1 MSSSAASDV
10 QSDVLIKLTIGE
22 DDTQDNFVTD
32 TIRRISIGRLL
43 NVNSELSFLELAKF
57 CVLYSPYAPSLQER
71 KESKKLNL
79 DDWKIVTTYIDS
91 DGDLITFSSNVE
103 FAEAI
108 DQLRA
113 GERILRVRANVT
125 RKGESPSTPREKY
138 NVHTIDHAKV
148 RGWGRS
154 VTDSKCAS
162 PRWGRSVNDTKC
174 ASSGWGTRTASD
186 AKCASS
192 GWGRSASDTQCG
204 ASVSGRSVD
213 NTDCATSAVGKS
225 HIHTDM
231 RAVSENGHGSEQK
244 GTAASPEK
252 KEPDEID
259 PDFIHKRHTC
269 DSCCISPIVG
279 IRYHAQNIPDYDLC
293 QDCMA
298 KCQVK
303 DIVFQ
308 PEQLRRDMRF
318 QYRRKRHERMGR
330 QPRCRRAKIARHIA
344 MSNREE
350 GTKETKDTGEGNEKR
365 VDDFADVLGLVLS
378 HFSDAIGIVANEVA
392 DTTTEVKVKNT
403 KTCTTQD
410 IQMKQMNDK
419 NVKDETGD
427 ENPVKP
433 CSCNETTKEI
443 ESPDDVLKKLTVLD
457 EVQNMK
463 TDDELKNEA
472 SDGEKLDTSAKSDD
486 INRHDSASRNEDD
499 LVPETAVEHSVQS
512 SKNVLTDNLGFCDEQ
527 TSTEC
532 VIVGSIPDKDDPTRK
547 TCDDSS
553 KSSEE
558 WSVVGDE
565 NIVANATR
573 MIGSALFEE
582 DMTRSQENAS
592 FPKQESMVGGP
603 SSSVGSLSSSIPTIS
618 SKNTSTSSVVFSK
631 WENDI
636 IKLRELGFGDDEKS
650 IDALETLNAAK
661 IGIGDYVAVTIDEAV
676 DQILK
681 QAEK

>member
-1 MSSSAASDV
+1 
-10 QSDVLIKLTIGE
+10 
-22 DDTQDNFVTD
+22 
-32 TIRRISIGRLL
+32 
-43 NVNSELSFLELAKF
+43 
-57 CVLYSPYAPSLQER
+57 
-71 KESKKLNL
+71 
-79 DDWKIVTTYIDS
+79 
-91 DGDLITFSSNVE
+91 
-103 FAEAI
+103 
-108 DQLRA
+108 
-113 GERILRVRANVT
+113 
-125 RKGESPSTPREKY
+125 
-138 NVHTIDHAKV
+138 
-148 RGWGRS
+148 
-154 VTDSKCAS
+154 
-162 PRWGRSVNDTKC
+162 
-174 ASSGWGTRTASD
+174 
-186 AKCASS
+186 
-192 GWGRSASDTQCG
+192 
-204 ASVSGRSVD
+204 
-213 NTDCATSAVGKS
+213 
-225 HIHTDM
+225 
-231 RAVSENGHGSEQK
+231 
-244 GTAASPEK
+244 
-252 KEPDEID
+252 
-259 PDFIHKRHTC
+259 
-269 DSCCISPIVG
+269 
-279 IRYHAQNIPDYDLC
+279 
-293 QDCMA
+293 
-298 KCQVK
+298 
-303 DIVFQ
+303 
-308 PEQLRRDMRF
+308 
-318 QYRRKRHERMGR
+318 
-330 QPRCRRAKIARHIA
+330 
-344 MSNREE
+344 
-350 GTKETKDTGEGNEKR
+350 
-365 VDDFADVLGLVLS
+365 
-378 HFSDAIGIVANEVA
+378 
-392 DTTTEVKVKNT
+392 
-403 KTCTTQD
+403 
-410 IQMKQMNDK
+410 MKQMNDK

-427 ENPVKP
+427 ENPVKLSS
-433 CSCNETTKEI
+433 CSETTKEI
-443 ESPDDVLKKLTVLD
+443 ESPDDVSKKLTVLD

-532 VIVGSIPDKDDPTRK
+532 VIVDSIPEKDDSTRK